1 MTNHQINKPIFSFV
15 MAPFYLI
22 GDDDLM
28 KTQLLNLNN
37 QTNKS
42 FEVIIPDPHYP
53 KRNWIS
59 EFVKKLNYSVVHFPY
74 VSNTMVPKIFDY
86 CIFNNAVL
94 MANSNK
100 IITFQDWRFCHH
112 SIVDLLLQFN
122 QYDFVGFDWQ
132 ISYKDKSCLNPDQTH
147 RIIDWQIP
155 YKDNSCLNPDP
166 MHRIIDMNLKYS
178 EILYKNGIFP
188 KIKHEISFVKTFLNG
203 SWGHYCINKHLW
215 MLVNGID
222 EVATN
227 INRYADIDLSAR
239 LNEFYKRNKKK
250 IEIPMIKNVMTRIM
264 HNKGGKILE
273 SNVTLPYKINDSH
286 KECCFV
292 IPSIMKDKLFV
303 EYVVDKIQKKEFTKL
318 YENKYSKKF
327 IENNKNKLLDVK
339 NSIIGFQC
347 NSCKIIGETYKWYK
361 KCPNSRVKSFI
372 GIGSD
377 KYKLG
382 RNLIAINRCLS
393 NKTFEEKVKIL
404 NESWYNE
411 EFLKE
416 KIWKNF

>member
-28 KTQLLNLNN
+28 KSQLLNLNN

-42 FEVIIPDPHYP
+42 FEIIIPDPHYP

-203 SWGHYCINKHLW
+203 SWGHYCINKHLS
-215 MLVNGID
+215 MV
-222 EVATN
+222 
-227 INRYADIDLSAR
+227 
-239 LNEFYKRNKKK
+239 
-250 IEIPMIKNVMTRIM
+250 
-264 HNKGGKILE
+264 
-273 SNVTLPYKINDSH
+273 
-286 KECCFV
+286 
-292 IPSIMKDKLFV
+292 
-303 EYVVDKIQKKEFTKL
+303 
-318 YENKYSKKF
+318 
-327 IENNKNKLLDVK
+327 
-339 NSIIGFQC
+339 
-347 NSCKIIGETYKWYK
+347 
-361 KCPNSRVKSFI
+361 
-372 GIGSD
+372 
-377 KYKLG
+377 
-382 RNLIAINRCLS
+382 
-393 NKTFEEKVKIL
+393 
-404 NESWYNE
+404 
-411 EFLKE
+411 
-416 KIWKNF
+416 